1 MLNHGLTTGALF
13 ACVGMIYERYHTR
26 DINAIGGLW
35 NRLPI
40 LAFFLI
46 LAALGSAAVPGL
58 NGFVGEFPILVGAFE
73 TSRRAGVLAATGM
86 VLGACYLLWM
96 VRKVL
101 FGPLQRAGA
110 PRRRRGDDQLPAL
123 APYSDSAGGRAR
135 DRRAGAAHVLDRG
148 DRGLPAAGSRAD
160 EADAGKI
167 DQNTQ
172 AAAAGAI
179 DRRLAISKTG
189 GR

>member
-1 MLNHGLTTGALF
+1 MVNHGLTTGALF

-86 VLGACYLLWM
+86 ILGACYLLWM
-96 VRKVL
+96 LRKVL
-101 FGPLQRAGA
+101 FGPLREPVPHAAPGETITLRRA
-110 PRRRRGDDQLPAL
+110 
-123 APYSDSAGGRAR
+123 APYGGPAGRLAR
-135 DRRAGAAHVLDRG
+135 DRRPGAAHVPDRG
-148 DRGLPAAGSRAD
+148 DRASTRGRSSSR
-160 EADAGKI
+160 
-167 DQNTQ
+167 
-172 AAAAGAI
+172 
-179 DRRLAISKTG
+179 
-189 GR
+189 